1 MIVVGE
7 CRVSA
12 NSQTHTTLWV
22 FEINKYYL
30 FHRRNHERYKSNDK
44 ATQNEWL
51 LLYQRVWELAHK
63 YSLMQQNMPC
73 NGSIIAF
80 IS

>member
-30 FHRRNHERYKSNDK
+30 FHRRNHESK
-44 ATQNEWL
+44 A
-51 LLYQRVWELAHK
+51 
-63 YSLMQQNMPC
+63 QQEEPV
-73 NGSIIAF
+73 
-80 IS
+80 